1 MAHEWGHHIQKLTGL
16 TPLSGELIYNNPDNW
31 ALITRQKEL
40 QADCYAGLFT
50 RYARDRGWIQSGDLN
65 EALEGMLRVGD
76 HHTDSVGHHG
86 TPEQRKEWFTRGYN
100 HFAFRSCEPW

>member
-31 ALITRQKEL
+31 PLITRQKEL

-76 HHTDSVGHHG
+76 HHTDSAGHHG